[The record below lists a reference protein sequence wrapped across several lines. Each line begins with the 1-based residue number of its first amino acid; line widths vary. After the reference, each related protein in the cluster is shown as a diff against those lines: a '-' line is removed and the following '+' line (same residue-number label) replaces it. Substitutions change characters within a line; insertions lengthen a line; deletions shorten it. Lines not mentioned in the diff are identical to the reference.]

1 MKKQIKPIFN
11 GAELATSLVY
21 LCSISAA
28 LMYVLCKDHAFV
40 CTVIMTA
47 VCFGIFWIFYK
58 LRVKRIFSVLT
69 FVGLLILVN
78 VVCSAVGGS
87 YGEESFMRFIFTS
100 SDFFNP
106 IYAAAAIL
114 LFSMIIGFS
123 SAYFTVYLPRPCFL
137 LLPAFIP
144 LILAA
149 RTAGGLPI
157 GLIIFMAVGFALASM
172 GLARPESPRG
182 EVYIDD
188 KRARRE
194 RLLAMGA
201 LGIAAALMLMIV
213 PKAETTRYGQL
224 VDSVLLRPRNRNY
237 FGTQQLSNF
246 QDRSLPNRGNNTLG
260 TNALFVAITNSP
272 RNVSKASFDLYLGED
287 GWSWAAD
294 DDATMGYANWEN
306 TQRTLNYSLL
316 INKLKHGVSLGK
328 LAEYKD
334 ELDGVPAIPGSA
346 ATMTIAVTDGSNTA
360 VILHPQKTYGVSI
373 TGYDD
378 RVYRNSK
385 DEMFTRDPM
394 GTNAAYLLNYYTE
407 LPNVEF
413 IDMLERVDFER
424 LLADAVY
431 EEVITGSE
439 YNSFVSESD
448 YARSYRSGLEQDG
461 LLGCDEPRI
470 KELADKITAG
480 LSNDYEKAMAIE
492 QWFGEE
498 GFVYDLDFVPD
509 ESTAEYFMFDSK
521 RGICTD
527 FATASTLL
535 LRAAGIPARY
545 TEGFVMPED
554 IRDDLGRYV
563 VTAAQAHAYAEAFIE
578 GYGWLE
584 VDGTHYAAVSSSVEE
599 ALRNAAIVIV
609 IITVV
614 LGTLAVIFRKQISE
628 FLFMI
633 SLKFKNKDGRIRAVY
648 LRTRKLACSISER
661 DPKTATAEEVLDI
674 ISRTLYI
681 TDEAEEI
688 AAAANELFYGGT
700 SPDADDRQLYRNY
713 KTIYKRKRSQGR

>member
-1 MKKQIKPIFN
+1 MKKRTKPIFN

-21 LCSISAA
+21 ICSISAA

-47 VCFGIFWIFYK
+47 VCFGIFWVFYK
-58 LRVKRIFSVLT
+58 LRLRKIFAVLT
-69 FVGLLILVN
+69 FIGLLILVN
-78 VVCSAVGGS
+78 IVCNAVGGS
-87 YGEESFMRFIFTS
+87 YGEESFMRFLFTS

-123 SAYFTVYLPRPCFL
+123 AAYFTVYLPRPCFL
-137 LLPAFIP
+137 LLPSFIP

-149 RTAGGLPI
+149 RTAGGLPL
-157 GLIIFMAVGFALASM
+157 GFIIFIAVGFVLAAM
-172 GLARPESPRG
+172 GLARPESPEG

-194 RLLAMGA
+194 RLLAIGA
-201 LGIAAALMLMIV
+201 LGIVAALMLMIV
-213 PKAETTRYGQL
+213 PKTETTRYGQL

-237 FGTQQLSNF
+237 FGTQRLSNF
-246 QDRSLPNRGNNTLG
+246 QDRSIPNRGNNTLG
-260 TNALFVAITNSP
+260 TNTLFVAVTDSP
-272 RNVSKASFDLYLGED
+272 RNVSKASYDIYLGEE
-287 GWSWAAD
+287 GWSWTAD
-294 DDATMGYANWEN
+294 EEATMGYANWESA
-306 TQRTLNYSLL
+306 QRTLNYGSLV
-316 INKLKHGVSLGK
+316 NKLKYGVSLGK
-328 LAEYKD
+328 LEKFKD
-334 ELDGVPAIPGSA
+334 ELDGVSA
-346 ATMTIAVTDGSNTA
+346 GGDSTSTMTIRVADGSNTA
-360 VILHPQKTYGVSI
+360 VVLHPQRTYGVAI
-373 TGYDD
+373 TGYDG

-385 DEMFTRDPM
+385 DELFTSDPM
-394 GTNAAYLLNYYTE
+394 GVNASYLLNYYTE
-407 LPNVEF
+407 FPNIEF
-413 IDMLERVDFER
+413 IDMLERVDIEQ
-424 LLADAVY
+424 LLAQAVS
-431 EEVITGSE
+431 EEVITSSE
-439 YNSFVSESD
+439 YSCFVSASEYARNYQSSISD
-448 YARSYRSGLEQDG
+448 Y
-461 LLGCDEPRI
+461 DEPRI
-470 KELADKITAG
+470 QALADEITEG
-480 LSNDYEKAMAIE
+480 LSNNYEKAIAIE
-492 QWFGEE
+492 KWFGEA

-554 IRDDLGRYV
+554 IKDGYGRYV

-578 GYGWLE
+578 GYGWL
-584 VDGTHYAAVSSSVEE
+584 VIDGTHYAAVSSSIEE
-599 ALRNAAIVIV
+599 AMRNAAIVIV

-614 LGTLAVIFRKQISE
+614 LGTLAIIFRRQISE
-628 FLFMI
+628 FLFMV
-633 SLKFKNKDGRIRAVY
+633 SLKFKNKNGRIRAIY
-648 LRTRKLACSISER
+648 LRMRKLACGISER

-688 AAAANELFYGGT
+688 AAAANELIYGGV
-700 SPDADDRQLYRNY
+700 SPDVDNGRLYRNY
-713 KTIYKRKRSQGR
+713 KAICKRKRSQGR